1 MSAIASMN
9 VTPVR
14 AFNGLK
20 GEQSAKAAFK
30 VTNGFKTSA
39 MMVWTPV
46 DNKFFETMSYL
57 PPLTNEEIS
66 RQVTYITSNGWTP
79 CLEFSESDMA
89 YTINHGPDG
98 IVSSASCGYYSNR
111 YWTMWK
117 LPMFGCT
124 DSSQVLAE
132 VAKCSMAFPNAYV
145 RIAGFD
151 NVKQVQC
158 ASFLVYR
165 PIGGAAKAV
174 NARSV

>member
-1 MSAIASMN
+1 MSAIASIN
-9 VTPVR
+9 VAPVR

-66 RQVTYITSNGWTP
+66 RQVTYITSNG
-79 CLEFSESDMA
+79 C
-89 YTINHGPDG
+89 
-98 IVSSASCGYYSNR
+98 
-111 YWTMWK
+111 
-117 LPMFGCT
+117 
-124 DSSQVLAE
+124 Q
-132 VAKCSMAFPNAYV
+132 AFPNAYV

>member
-1 MSAIASMN
+1 MAAIASMN
-9 VTPVR
+9 IAPVR

-57 PPLTNEEIS
+57 PPLTNEEIA

-98 IVSSASCGYYSNR
+98 I
-111 YWTMWK
+111 
-117 LPMFGCT
+117 
-124 DSSQVLAE
+124 VLAE

>member
-1 MSAIASMN
+1 MSAIASIN
-9 VTPVR
+9 VAPVR

-39 MMVWTPV
+39 MM
-46 DNKFFETMSYL
+46 
-57 PPLTNEEIS
+57 
-66 RQVTYITSNGWTP
+66 VTYITSNGWTP

-132 VAKCSMAFPNAYV
+132 VAKCSQAFPNAYV